1 MKPKKGKKTFSDGLE
16 EILHHTLFE
25 DNLQDRP
32 TIFGITEANPLP
44 TSEKKPATVSV
55 VAPTAAQTNP
65 PKPPKGRHQKSFADN
80 LEDFFKDSL
89 DEVFDGQIATI
100 KRSIIRKTDRPSIG
114 IDVLLQKTLVEEDE
128 PNLNTQRLTF
138 VLDAQKIERLK
149 QIARQQKKQI
159 NEVVMELI
167 EMYLEKRG
175 V

>member
-1 MKPKKGKKTFSDGLE
+1 LE

-32 TIFGITEANPLP
+32 TIFGITEPTPLP
-44 TSEKKPATVSV
+44 STEKKPSNIAA
-55 VAPTAAQTNP
+55 VAPTAAQTNL
-65 PKPPKGRHQKSFADN
+65 PKTPKSKHQKSFADN

-128 PNLNTQRLTF
+128 PTLNTQRLTF

-159 NEVVMELI
+159 NEVIMELI

-175 V
+175 A